1 MADPT
6 QEDFEKLAERLMK
19 AGKGTIYRVGEDLA
33 KLLEEHQP
41 KAPTFKSPILR
52 EGEYKEM
59 LESQGGVCAICGAM
73 PKGRLAVDHDHATG
87 QVRGLLCSPCNVAL
101 GFLRD
106 DPIRLKAAIAYLESP
121 PARKET
127 GISRRD

>member
-41 KAPTFKSPILR
+41 KAPTFKSPILGKASTR
-52 EGEYKEM
+52 RCWNPKEECVRSVERCPRAASPWTTTTP
-59 LESQGGVCAICGAM
+59 LGRFEVFYARRAM
-73 PKGRLAVDHDHATG
+73 WHSV
-87 QVRGLLCSPCNVAL
+87 S
-101 GFLRD
+101 
-106 DPIRLKAAIAYLESP
+106 
-121 PARKET
+121 
-127 GISRRD
+127 